1 MKRKTGPRL
10 KSSSPMPLNEKLKSY
25 LGGLKIVS
33 LGEPFQSKVY
43 AGGKGWFIP
52 YEIKLKNGEV
62 KKFNLAMR
70 RDNPA
75 NRYVLDGGL

>member
-1 MKRKTGPRL
+1 
-10 KSSSPMPLNEKLKSY
+10 
-25 LGGLKIVS
+25 VS
-33 LGEPFQSKVY
+33 LGEPFPSKAY

-52 YEIKLKNGEV
+52 YVIKLKNGEV

-75 NRYVLDGGL
+75 NRYVFDGGL

>member
-1 MKRKTGPRL
+1 
-10 KSSSPMPLNEKLKSY
+10 MPLNETAKNY

-52 YEIKLKNGEV
+52 YVIKLKNGDV
-62 KKFNLAMR
+62 KKFNLAM
-70 RDNPA
+70 PQ
-75 NRYVLDGGL
+75 G